1 MLKFLIFPF
10 IPIMLFA
17 QNPRDYFPTHLG
29 DMWQYLTSD
38 GYYEN
43 WTIVKDSLDSLS
55 NEYVDFEISWVGYSG
70 SYMEYYMIDTLDQ
83 VWLINNAD
91 FKNNRA
97 LYYKLRATFGD
108 WYLCGNYN
116 GYNDN
121 KPFFAYVYDTTATS
135 KTYMFYESSAA
146 DGNPDSSIYSGS
158 LFTLK
163 VDIGKYSEIGEF
175 YTSYLNGAII
185 NGVQY
190 GTIYYDTTAIEDDDI
205 PLFPQKPQIVKTYP
219 NPFNSQVK
227 IEYFLPNPGRLK
239 IEIYNI
245 LGQKVNTIFN
255 GYARQGKNKIIWDGT
270 LLNQQP
276 AASGLY
282 FVQLYFSGVN
292 IIKRVLLVK

>member
-1 MLKFLIFPF
+1 
-10 IPIMLFA
+10 MLFA

-29 DMWQYLTSD
+29 DFWQYVTSD

-70 SYMEYYMIDTLDQ
+70 SYREYYMIDTLDQ

-116 GYNDN
+116 GFNNN
-121 KPFFAYVYDTTATS
+121 KPFFAYVYDTTITS
-135 KTYMFYESSAA
+135 KTYMFYESGAT
-146 DGNPDSSIYSGS
+146 DGNPDSSIYTGS
-158 LFTLK
+158 IITLK
-163 VDIGKYSEIGEF
+163 VGIGKYSEIGEF

-190 GTIYYDTTAIEDDDI
+190 GTIYYDTTAIEDNDI
-205 PLFPQKPQIVKTYP
+205 SLLPQKPHIIKIYP
-219 NPFNSQVK
+219 NPFNSQIK
-227 IEYFLPNPGRLK
+227 IEYFLPKPGLLK
-239 IEIYNI
+239 MDVFSVS
-245 LGQKVNTIFN
+245 GQKIALLFN
-255 GYARQGKNKIIWDGT
+255 GYSAKGKRYIIWDGMSS
-270 LLNQQP
+270 NGMSAP
-276 AASGLY
+276 SGIY
-282 FVQLYFSGVN
+282 FVQLYFNGVN
-292 IIKRVLLVK
+292 IIKRILLIK